1 MLEACAAAFA
11 FVVFLDEDLDAA
23 FIAEDEERG
32 APAAASSE
40 EGTSAEAEARVARVD
55 GIPRILLSFFLT

>member
-11 FVVFLDEDLDAA
+11 FVVFLVEDAFKA

-32 APAAASSE
+32 AASSE
-40 EGTSAEAEARVARVD
+40 EGTSFSLADAEARVARVD